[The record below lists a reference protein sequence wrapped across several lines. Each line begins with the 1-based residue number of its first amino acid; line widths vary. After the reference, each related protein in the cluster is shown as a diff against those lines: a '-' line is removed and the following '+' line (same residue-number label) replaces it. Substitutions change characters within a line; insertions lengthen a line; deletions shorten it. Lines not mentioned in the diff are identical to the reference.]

1 MPDLYPIART
11 LLWRLPPEV
20 AHKVALCTLRAG
32 LGRLTTTK
40 AARRPDPQALEQ
52 RLWGLHFPNPI
63 GVAAGFDKDGLV
75 PNAILDLGFGSVE
88 VGTVTPRPQV
98 GNRGPRLFRLDGDNA
113 IVNSMGFPSAGLD
126 VVARRLAK
134 RQKRRGML
142 GINLGKN
149 RDTEDAVEDYA
160 EGIRRM
166 APLADYLVVNVS
178 SPNTPGLRDL
188 QRREPLESL
197 LRRLLVIREETG
209 VRPPLLVKIAPDLTT
224 DERADI
230 AAVAI
235 SVGIDGMVIANT
247 TVTRPVG
254 LIGTSAAE
262 RGGLSGRPLFDLS
275 TELLS
280 QMYHL
285 TGGHIPLIGVG
296 GVSTAEDAYAKIRA
310 GASLVQLHT
319 ALIFAGMNLVG
330 DLKNGLAR
338 LLQADGFTSVAG
350 AVGADHRDA
359 GLHESALRPA
369 SASLGV
375 PPSPRLRGEGRGEGQ
390 FTPLQT
396 PA

>member
-1 MPDLYPIART
+1 
-11 LLWRLPPEV
+11 
-20 AHKVALCTLRAG
+20 
-32 LGRLTTTK
+32 
-40 AARRPDPQALEQ
+40 
-52 RLWGLHFPNPI
+52 
-63 GVAAGFDKDGLV
+63 
-75 PNAILDLGFGSVE
+75 
-88 VGTVTPRPQV
+88 
-98 GNRGPRLFRLDGDNA
+98 
-113 IVNSMGFPSAGLD
+113 
-126 VVARRLAK
+126 
-134 RQKRRGML
+134 
-142 GINLGKN
+142 
-149 RDTEDAVEDYA
+149 
-160 EGIRRM
+160 
-166 APLADYLVVNVS
+166 
-178 SPNTPGLRDL
+178 
-188 QRREPLESL
+188 
-197 LRRLLVIREETG
+197 
-209 VRPPLLVKIAPDLTT
+209 
-224 DERADI
+224 
-230 AAVAI
+230 
-235 SVGIDGMVIANT
+235 MVIANT